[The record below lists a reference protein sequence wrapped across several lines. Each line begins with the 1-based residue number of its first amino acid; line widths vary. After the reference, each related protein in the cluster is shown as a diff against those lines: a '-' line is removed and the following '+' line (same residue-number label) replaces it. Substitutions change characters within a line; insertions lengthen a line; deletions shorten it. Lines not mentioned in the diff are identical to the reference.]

1 MGQTLHPKQ
10 SSVRE
15 CVDAENFRFLW
26 LLSACSALDEQTR
39 DGGAHKDGAAR
50 YKNRI

>member
-1 MGQTLHPKQ
+1 MQRI
-10 SSVRE
+10 SVS
-15 CVDAENFRFLW
+15 CGWFL
-26 LLSACSALDEQTR
+26 ACSALDEQTR